1 MENITIGKATIDD
14 LGAIQQLAS
23 ELFEYEYQR
32 WDNTIDPNWPF
43 SEEATASYKKAINE
57 KVTLIAECDGSPAGY
72 LIGQI
77 FSADPKAARQV
88 SAAYLENIYI
98 SSDYRGHGI
107 GEKLMKEFSD
117 RCRDEGADKIDVM
130 VNAKNVDA
138 IKFYEKTG
146 YATSRLL
153 MSKEL
158 K

>member
-1 MENITIGKATIDD
+1 MENTTIRKATIDD

-23 ELFEYEYQR
+23 ELFEYERQR
-32 WDNTIDPNWPF
+32 WDDTIDPNWPF
-43 SEEATASYKKAINE
+43 GEEATASYKKAINE
-57 KVTLIAECDGSPAGY
+57 KVTLIAERNGSPAGY
-72 LIGQI
+72 LIGKV
-77 FSADPKAARQV
+77 FPADPRAARQV

-117 RCRDEGADKIDVM
+117 HCTNEGADKIDVM
-130 VNAKNVDA
+130 VNAKNIDA